1 MAFEEV
7 REVAGSLV
15 IEGFV
20 GGDEYFEVDS
30 VFYWEPV
37 KVMEDWGD
45 VFSGS
50 GSGEEAGG

>member
-1 MAFEEV
+1 MTFEEV
-7 REVAGSLV
+7 REVAGGLV

-20 GGDEYFEVDS
+20 GGDEYFEINS

>member
-20 GGDEYFEVDS
+20 GGIYPVL
-30 VFYWEPV
+30 YWEPV

-45 VFSGS
+45 VVSLS
-50 GSGEEAGG
+50 GSGE